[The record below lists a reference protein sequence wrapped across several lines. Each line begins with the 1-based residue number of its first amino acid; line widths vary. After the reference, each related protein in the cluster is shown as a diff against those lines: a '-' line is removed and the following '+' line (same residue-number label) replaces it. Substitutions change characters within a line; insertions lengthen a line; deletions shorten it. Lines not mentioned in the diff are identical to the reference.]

1 MSELAREDGVVD
13 PVAFTALVDR
23 EGPDVYAYLVRR
35 APSEAEDLLG
45 RVWVEAYASRR
56 SFDPARGSARSWLF
70 GVARHVLLRHWRDRR
85 PDLTDPML
93 TTTPVDP
100 WEEVDA
106 RLDSAALAG
115 PLRAA
120 LVDLPEADREMLLLI
135 AWEQL
140 TPTEAA
146 AVVGIPPATART
158 RLHRARSRMRTA
170 LEAHHPPD
178 PEEEPDPAHPAASV
192 FARPTSGGP
201 R

>member
-1 MSELAREDGVVD
+1 MSDGARDLGVGN
-13 PVAFTALVDR
+13 PVAFTALVER

-35 APSEAEDLLG
+35 APADAEDLLG
-45 RVWVEAYASRR
+45 RVWVEAYASRY
-56 SFDPARGSARSWLF
+56 SFDPACGPARSWLF

-85 PDLTDPML
+85 PDLADPML
-93 TTTPVDP
+93 TTPPVDP
-100 WEEVDA
+100 WDDVDA

-120 LVDLPEADREMLLLI
+120 LGDLPEVDREMLLLI
-135 AWEQL
+135 AWEQF

-146 AVVGIPPATART
+146 EVVGIPAATART
-158 RLHRARSRMRTA
+158 RLHRARARMRTA
-170 LEAHHPPD
+170 LEAHHRPD
-178 PEEEPDPAHPAASV
+178 AEDEPDPAHPVASM

>member
-70 GVARHVLLRHWRDRR
+70 GIARHVLLRHWRDRK
-85 PDLTDPML
+85 PEPGDLML
-93 TTTPVDP
+93 PTTAADP
-100 WEEVDA
+100 WDEVDA

-120 LVDLPEADREMLLLI
+120 LGDLPEADRDMLLLI
-135 AWEQL
+135 AWEHL

-146 AVVGIPPATART
+146 AVVGIPPTTART
-158 RLHRARSRMRTA
+158 RLHRARARMRTA
-170 LEAHHPPD
+170 LEAHQLPD
-178 PEEEPDPAHPAASV
+178 AEDEPDPAHPAASV

>member
-1 MSELAREDGVVD
+1 MSDGAQDAGVVD
-13 PVAFTALVDR
+13 PMAFTALVDR
-23 EGPDVYAYLVRR
+23 EGPGVLAYLVRR
-35 APSEAEDLLG
+35 APAEAEDLLG
-45 RVWVEAYASRR
+45 RVWVEAYASRS

-85 PDLTDPML
+85 PDPGDPML
-93 TTTPVDP
+93 TPMAVDP
-100 WEEVDA
+100 WDEVDA

-120 LVDLPEADREMLLLI
+120 LGDLPEVDREMLLLI

-158 RLHRARSRMRTA
+158 RLHRARSRMRIA
-170 LEAHHPPD
+170 LEGHHPPD
-178 PEEEPDPAHPAASV
+178 AEDEPDPARPEASL
-192 FARPTSGGP
+192 FARPMSGGL

>member
-1 MSELAREDGVVD
+1 MSDGAQDAGVVD
-13 PVAFTALVDR
+13 PMAFTALVDR
-23 EGPDVYAYLVRR
+23 EGPGVLAYLVRR
-35 APSEAEDLLG
+35 APAEAEDLLG
-45 RVWVEAYASRR
+45 RVWVEAYASRY
-56 SFDPARGSARSWLF
+56 SFDPARGTARSWLF

-85 PDLTDPML
+85 PEPGNPML
-93 TTTPVDP
+93 TPMAVDP
-100 WEEVDA
+100 WDEVDA

-120 LVDLPEADREMLLLI
+120 LGDLPEVDREMLLLI

-158 RLHRARSRMRTA
+158 RLHRARSRMRIA
-170 LEAHHPPD
+170 LEGHHPPD
-178 PEEEPDPAHPAASV
+178 AGDEPDPARPEASL
-192 FARPTSGGP
+192 FARPMSGGL

>member
-1 MSELAREDGVVD
+1 MTDGAQEAGVVD

-35 APSEAEDLLG
+35 APADAEDLLG

-85 PDLTDPML
+85 PDPRDPML

-100 WEEVDA
+100 WDEVDA

-120 LVDLPEADREMLLLI
+120 LADLPEVDREMLLLI
-135 AWEQL
+135 AWEQF

-146 AVVGIPPATART
+146 AVVGIPPVTART

-170 LEAHHPPD
+170 LETEHPPD
-178 PEEEPDPAHPAASV
+178 TEDEPDPARSEV
-192 FARPTSGGP
+192 SLFARPTSGGP

>member
-1 MSELAREDGVVD
+1 MTDGAQEAGVVD

-35 APSEAEDLLG
+35 APADAEDLLG

-85 PDLTDPML
+85 PDPGDPML
-93 TTTPVDP
+93 TATPVDP
-100 WEEVDA
+100 WDEVDA

-120 LVDLPEADREMLLLI
+120 LGGLPEVDREMLLLI
-135 AWEQL
+135 AWEQF

-146 AVVGIPPATART
+146 AVVGIPPVTART

-170 LEAHHPPD
+170 LETDHPPD
-178 PEEEPDPAHPAASV
+178 AEDEPDPARSGASL
-192 FARPTSGGP
+192 FARPTSGDP

>member
-1 MSELAREDGVVD
+1 MSDGAQDAGVVD

-23 EGPDVYAYLVRR
+23 EGPGVYAYLVRR
-35 APSEAEDLLG
+35 APAEAEDLLG

-56 SFDPARGSARSWLF
+56 SFDPARGSSRSWLF

-85 PDLTDPML
+85 PDLADPML

-100 WEEVDA
+100 WDEVDA

-120 LVDLPEADREMLLLI
+120 LGDLPEVDREMLLLI
-135 AWEQL
+135 AWEQF

-146 AVVGIPPATART
+146 AVVGIPAATART

-178 PEEEPDPAHPAASV
+178 AEDEPDPAGREVSL
-192 FARPTSGGP
+192 FARPTFGGP

>member
-93 TTTPVDP
+93 TTTPVD
-100 WEEVDA
+100 
-106 RLDSAALAG
+106 RG
-115 PLRAA
+115 RK
-120 LVDLPEADREMLLLI
+120 
-135 AWEQL
+135 
-140 TPTEAA
+140 
-146 AVVGIPPATART
+146 
-158 RLHRARSRMRTA
+158 
-170 LEAHHPPD
+170 
-178 PEEEPDPAHPAASV
+178 
-192 FARPTSGGP
+192 
-201 R
+201 

>member
-1 MSELAREDGVVD
+1 MSDGAQDAGVVD
-13 PVAFTALVDR
+13 PMAFIAVVDR

-35 APSEAEDLLG
+35 APSDAEDLLG
-45 RVWVEAYASRR
+45 RVWVEAYASRY

-85 PDLTDPML
+85 PDPGDPML
-93 TTTPVDP
+93 TPMAVDP
-100 WEEVDA
+100 WDEVDA

-120 LVDLPEADREMLLLI
+120 LGDLPEVDREMLLLI
-135 AWEQL
+135 AWEQF

-158 RLHRARSRMRTA
+158 RLHRARSRMRAA

-178 PEEEPDPAHPAASV
+178 VEDEPVPARPAASL
-192 FARPTSGGP
+192 FPSRMSGGP

>member
-1 MSELAREDGVVD
+1 MGVEAHGEGVVD
-13 PVAFTALVDR
+13 SATFTALVER
-23 EGPDVYAYLVRR
+23 EGQDVYSYLARR
-35 APSEAEDLLG
+35 APAEAEDLLG
-45 RVWVEAYASRR
+45 RVWVEAFAARR
-56 SFDPARGSARSWLF
+56 TFDPARGSARSWLF
-70 GVARHVLLRHWRDRR
+70 GVARHVLLRHWRDLRSVPR
-85 PDLTDPML
+85 DPAFA
-93 TTTPVDP
+93 TIGWDS
-100 WEEVDA
+100 WDEVDA

-120 LVDLPEADREMLLLI
+120 LADLPEGDREMLLLI

-146 AVVGIPPATART
+146 AVVGIGAGTART
-158 RLHRARSRMRTA
+158 RLHRARARMRAA

-178 PEEEPDPAHPAASV
+178 ADDEPDPARFPSPL

>member
-1 MSELAREDGVVD
+1 MSDGAQDAGVVD

-35 APSEAEDLLG
+35 APTDAEDLLG
-45 RVWVEAYASRR
+45 RVWVEAYASRY

-70 GVARHVLLRHWRDRR
+70 GVARHVLLRQWRDRR
-85 PDLTDPML
+85 PDPGDSML
-93 TTTPVDP
+93 TPMAVDP
-100 WEEVDA
+100 WDEVDT
-106 RLDSAALAG
+106 RLDSALLAR

-120 LVDLPEADREMLLLI
+120 LGDLPEVDREMLLLI
-135 AWEQL
+135 AWEQF

-158 RLHRARSRMRTA
+158 RLHRARSRMRAA
-170 LEAHHPPD
+170 LEAHRPPD
-178 PEEEPDPAHPAASV
+178 AGGEPDPPRPAASL
-192 FARPTSGGP
+192 FPSPLSGGP

>member
-1 MSELAREDGVVD
+1 MSDATREGGVVD

-23 EGPDVYAYLVRR
+23 EGPDVYSYLVRR
-35 APSEAEDLLG
+35 APAEAEDLLG
-45 RVWVEAYASRR
+45 RVWVEAYASRY
-56 SFDPARGSARSWLF
+56 SFDPVQGSARSWLF

-85 PDLTDPML
+85 PDPGDLMA
-93 TTTPVDP
+93 TPLPVNP
-100 WEEVDA
+100 WDEVDA

-120 LVDLPEADREMLLLI
+120 LGGLPEVDREMLLLI
-135 AWEQL
+135 AWEHL

-146 AVVGIPPATART
+146 AIVGIPAATART
-158 RLHRARSRMRTA
+158 RLHRARSRMRSA
-170 LEAHHPPD
+170 LDADHPPD
-178 PEEEPDPAHPAASV
+178 AAGEPDPARPESSL

>member
-1 MSELAREDGVVD
+1 MSDGERDAGVVD

-23 EGPDVYAYLVRR
+23 EGPDIHAYLVRR
-35 APSEAEDLLG
+35 APAEAEDLLG

-56 SFDPARGSARSWLF
+56 SFDPMRGSARSWLF
-70 GVARHVLLRHWRDRR
+70 GVARHVLLRAWRDRPPEPR
-85 PDLTDPML
+85 DHML
-93 TTTPVDP
+93 TTAPVDP
-100 WEEVDA
+100 WDEVDA
-106 RLDSAALAG
+106 RLDSAALAR

-120 LVDLPEADREMLLLI
+120 LGGLPEVDREMLLLI

-178 PEEEPDPAHPAASV
+178 AEDEPDPAHPDVSL